1 MSKEKH
7 LPKLDY
13 ERINELI
20 KMALSED
27 VKDGDVTSISVIPE
41 YIIKEAKFVTRENC
55 ICAGL
60 DVAKAVF
67 KAVDPTLEWTALVN
81 DGDLVTKDGC
91 MASVKGRARSILTAE
106 RTALNFLQRLCGI
119 ATVTSKYVKAVEGTK
134 TKILDT
140 RKTTPGW
147 RNLEKY
153 AVAAGGGTNHR
164 IGLYDRIMIKDNHRA
179 IAGLEGLGGIAEAI
193 RKARAAYPSL
203 EVQVEADTIEEFKVI
218 LKEKPEYILLDN
230 MTNEEMAEAV
240 KLNKGGTPLL
250 EASGGITIERI
261 PSIAKLGVD
270 FISVGALTHSVRAI
284 DISLEM

>member
-1 MSKEKH
+1 MNDRRQK
-7 LPKLDY
+7 PKLDFD
-13 ERINELI
+13 RINELI
-20 KMALSED
+20 RLALIED
-27 VKDGDVTSISVIPE
+27 LGDMGDTTSISVVPE
-41 YIIKEAKFVTRENC
+41 DIIKEAKFVTRENC

-60 DVAKAVF
+60 PVVEAVF
-67 KAVDPTLEWTALVN
+67 KAVDPSLKWKELVN
-81 DGDLVTKDGC
+81 DGDFIQKGEFL
-91 MASVKGRARSILTAE
+91 AIVKGAARSILTAE
-106 RTALNFLQRLCGI
+106 RTALNFLQRLCGV
-119 ATVTSKYVKAVEGTK
+119 ATITSRYVKAVEGTK

-179 IAGLEGLGGIAEAI
+179 IAGLDGVGGIAEAI
-193 RKARAAYPSL
+193 RKARTAYPNL
-203 EVQVEADTIEEFKVI
+203 EIEVEADTLEEFKVI

-230 MTNEEMAEAV
+230 MTNEEMKEAV
-240 KLNKGGTPLL
+240 KLNKAKVLL
-250 EASGGITIERI
+250 EASGGITLERI
-261 PSIAKLGVD
+261 PSIAAIGVD

>member
-1 MSKEKH
+1 MSNKKI
-7 LPKLDY
+7 LPKLDF
-13 ERINELI
+13 ERIEELI

-27 VKDGDVTSISVIPE
+27 VRDGDATSISVIPE
-41 YIIKEAKFVTRENC
+41 HIIKEAKFVTREIC

-60 DVAKAVF
+60 EVARDVF
-67 KAVDPTLEWTALVN
+67 KAVDPSLEWTGLVN
-81 DGDLVTKDGC
+81 DGDLVLKDRC
-91 MASVKGRARSILTAE
+91 MASIKGKARSILTAE

-119 ATVTSKYVKAVEGTK
+119 ATVTSKYVKAVEGTE

-164 IGLYDRIMIKDNHRA
+164 FGLYDRIMIKDNHRA
-179 IAGLEGLGGIAEAI
+179 IAGLEGVGGIAEAI
-193 RKARAAYPSL
+193 RKAREAYPFL
-203 EVQVEADTIEEFKVI
+203 EVQVEADTLEEFKVI

-250 EASGGITIERI
+250 EASGGITLERI
-261 PSIAKLGVD
+261 PSIAKLGVN